1 MVFKWQFLCIQWY
14 VGYIVCFSSIF
25 KTHYGLHVM
34 VDVSYESLLDVC
46 VSAAMTS
53 VRNMNY
59 DHIGELLDNDGEKK
73 IDDIID
79 NISQVRTLPTEREM
93 GLVQNKSL
101 AEWNLSQE
109 PKIEEAKR
117 RLRNTYE
124 EAVKVK
130 EEVIRLKG
138 KLNSLS
144 EERSLDTSSAL
155 LQAAAQTADD
165 ESEAIAD
172 RYLNGE
178 IEVDQFLKEFIEKK
192 TLAHMRKIKSEK
204 LLAILRQ
211 QQYPQQPSS
220 NFRGIPYP
228 TKGGLYPQPVN
239 LPSSRQSFCTS
250 GIALAIR
257 RTKDTACAPPDNPG
271 DAVQKNQPAR
281 QTSPSSEGSRE
292 HEISAPLQAIAA
304 LLFLLNSSMKLLKL
318 QRVIGTAAIQQIR
331 EVSLRAKVKKVDPW
345 QLYEPAIKNEKI
357 YPEYPLLTLQLDSM
371 DFVPL
376 EKFHSYTHR
385 KARQFEFKVVDSYAI
400 PPTKILLI
408 PEKLDKRKQEKNLVL
423 STFHRFLRLGEV
435 PSVRLSLYLY
445 LIQAHAPVGI
455 TIKIKKQEQIDEDI
469 RYIPDEILEARKA
482 ELISLDDPKTRKLLG
497 WE

>member
-1 MVFKWQFLCIQWY
+1 
-14 VGYIVCFSSIF
+14 
-25 KTHYGLHVM
+25 
-34 VDVSYESLLDVC
+34 
-46 VSAAMTS
+46 
-53 VRNMNY
+53 
-59 DHIGELLDNDGEKK
+59 
-73 IDDIID
+73 
-79 NISQVRTLPTEREM
+79 
-93 GLVQNKSL
+93 
-101 AEWNLSQE
+101 
-109 PKIEEAKR
+109 
-117 RLRNTYE
+117 
-124 EAVKVK
+124 
-130 EEVIRLKG
+130 
-138 KLNSLS
+138 
-144 EERSLDTSSAL
+144 
-155 LQAAAQTADD
+155 
-165 ESEAIAD
+165 
-172 RYLNGE
+172 
-178 IEVDQFLKEFIEKK
+178 
-192 TLAHMRKIKSEK
+192 
-204 LLAILRQ
+204 
-211 QQYPQQPSS
+211 
-220 NFRGIPYP
+220 
-228 TKGGLYPQPVN
+228 
-239 LPSSRQSFCTS
+239 
-250 GIALAIR
+250 
-257 RTKDTACAPPDNPG
+257 
-271 DAVQKNQPAR
+271 
-281 QTSPSSEGSRE
+281 
-292 HEISAPLQAIAA
+292 
-304 LLFLLNSSMKLLKL
+304 MKLLKL